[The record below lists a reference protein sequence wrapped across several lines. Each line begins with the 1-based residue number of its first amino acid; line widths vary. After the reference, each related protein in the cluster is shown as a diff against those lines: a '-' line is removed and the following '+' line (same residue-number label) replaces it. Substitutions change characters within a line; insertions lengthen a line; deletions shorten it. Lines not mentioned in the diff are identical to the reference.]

1 MIDCYSEDEIAKLR
15 RVNELLKQAL
25 ELVQT
30 TLKDAEKHRRE
41 TGQDNE
47 PPDVTRVSPPSV

>member
-1 MIDCYSEDEIAKLR
+1 MLGGYSDDEIAKLR
-15 RVNELLKQAL
+15 RVKELLKQAL

-30 TLKDAEKHRRE
+30 TLKDAEEHRRE

-47 PPDVTRVSPPSV
+47 PPDATQVSPPSA